1 MRGIFL
7 CGGVGW
13 RVVMV
18 LMKEKE
24 GKVKMSGKYR
34 GFWIGVV

>member
-1 MRGIFL
+1 MRKIFL

-13 RVVMV
+13 RVVLLV
-18 LMKEKE
+18 QE
-24 GKVKMSGKYR
+24 GKVEMSGKYR